1 MLPEGI
7 PAPDF
12 TATTT
17 DGTVVTLSS
26 FHGLKNVV
34 LFFYPEDDTPGCT
47 REACGFRDAKPEYDA
62 SDTAIFGISLDDQ
75 TAHQAFTHKYNLN
88 FPLLVDTD
96 GAICAAYQVPIN
108 NRWPK
113 RVTYLINKQGA
124 ISKVWEQVHVA
135 AHAVEVLEEILATT
149 TNE

>member
-1 MLPEGI
+1 M
-7 PAPDF
+7 
-12 TATTT
+12 
-17 DGTVVTLSS
+17 
-26 FHGLKNVV
+26 V

-62 SDTAIFGISLDDQ
+62 ADTVIFGISLDDQ
-75 TAHQAFTHKYNLN
+75 TAHQAFTQKYSLN

-96 GAICAAYQVPIN
+96 GAICNAYDVPIN

-113 RVTYLINKQGA
+113 RTTYLINKQGI

-135 AHAVEVLEEILATT
+135 VHAAEVLEEILAAT
-149 TNE
+149 TN